1 MQAHSAAT
9 SGFPLC
15 QESASAVH
23 QHPQTQGNVRLHN
36 LRTEFQ
42 LMFMERLSKVYCC
55 TARKNMTNI

>member
-23 QHPQTQGNVRLHN
+23 QHPQTQGNVG
-36 LRTEFQ
+36 
-42 LMFMERLSKVYCC
+42 C
-55 TARKNMTNI
+55 TTSAPNSS